1 MTDEGKR
8 LFLSSMVAVGLS
20 FVLSYLPVCSLF
32 YTIPVIVIAGFFH
45 DGKRLIPALVSGSAV
60 VGYTLIQN
68 HAALQSELG
77 RIGVL
82 ISLFF
87 PVVLWV
93 SALVWIALEGKRSIR
108 RYLASCVF
116 GTVVSLVLLVWLT
129 SASDKVVAL
138 DKIMSKSFATL
149 LGSFSQQAGL
159 SFGTD
164 AQLQGMYRMAIQVTG
179 ALLVPI
185 CMVLVGVNEFIAL
198 NIRRRNDQSISEA
211 VVAWHLPLER
221 SVWVFLSC
229 WTLVA
234 VSYFAHGAYLLTA
247 MAVNLAAS
255 ISLLYALQGFAIVL
269 YALRKKN
276 RLFSAGRLFGYLV
289 IILSLVPGLNVLVV
303 VVLPLLG
310 VTETWIMYRKN
321 E

>member
-1 MTDEGKR
+1 
-8 LFLSSMVAVGLS
+8 
-20 FVLSYLPVCSLF
+20 
-32 YTIPVIVIAGFFH
+32 
-45 DGKRLIPALVSGSAV
+45 
-60 VGYTLIQN
+60 
-68 HAALQSELG
+68 
-77 RIGVL
+77 
-82 ISLFF
+82 
-87 PVVLWV
+87 
-93 SALVWIALEGKRSIR
+93 
-108 RYLASCVF
+108 
-116 GTVVSLVLLVWLT
+116 
-129 SASDKVVAL
+129 
-138 DKIMSKSFATL
+138 
-149 LGSFSQQAGL
+149 
-159 SFGTD
+159 
-164 AQLQGMYRMAIQVTG
+164 
-179 ALLVPI
+179 LVPI